1 MATYQSPITPY
12 PVHVEGHLE
21 RPSRWLWLVKW
32 LLAIPH
38 YIVLAFLWL
47 AFFVCA
53 VAAFLGVLFTGRYPR
68 SLFEFSVGVMRW
80 SWRVAFYAY
89 GANGTD
95 RYPPFTLADVPDYPA
110 RLEVEYPDHQRKGL
124 PLIGWWLAGIPQY
137 LIAAIFVGGGAFGW
151 TAGTRS
157 SGGFSGIGLI
167 GLVVLVALIVLL
179 FRGVYPR
186 SIFDFVL
193 GLNRWALRVLAY
205 AAVMTPEYPP
215 FRLDPGEQDPGGLLT
230 LSSTATSAAATA
242 PLQAQ
247 EQAGASVREER
258 SWSAGRVIAVIAS
271 SLACLLAV
279 AAIVAGAV
287 ALIFDQTQRDAS
299 GYLMTGS
306 DSYST
311 SGYALVSDT
320 YSAGTA
326 ADLSIGRDILGTVR
340 IVTTSGQPTF
350 VGIAPASDA
359 NAYLAGVERSEAT
372 RFGPPSSDFRLRA
385 GVAPSTPPTA
395 RRFWAASTVGSGS
408 QTLSWKP
415 ASGSWRIIVMN
426 VNASRGVQTRLA
438 IGARFPDLL
447 TIALVALGAGL
458 VGLLLGAGGLYLA
471 VRRPSTHE
479 SGAG

>member
-1 MATYQSPITPY
+1 MEQTAPIAT
-12 PVHVEGHLE
+12 H
-21 RPSRWLWLVKW
+21 PSRSRTSRT
-32 LLAIPH
+32 I
-38 YIVLAFLWL
+38 
-47 AFFVCA
+47 
-53 VAAFLGVLFTGRYPR
+53 R
-68 SLFEFSVGVMRW
+68 
-80 SWRVAFYAY
+80 
-89 GANGTD
+89 
-95 RYPPFTLADVPDYPA
+95 
-110 RLEVEYPDHQRKGL
+110 RLEIEYPDHQRKGL

-137 LIAAIFVGGGAFGW
+137 LIAGIFLGGGAFGW

-157 SGGFSGIGLI
+157 WGGFSGIGLI

-247 EQAGASVREER
+247 EQARASVREER

-271 SLACLLAV
+271 SLVCLLAV
-279 AAIVAGAV
+279 AATVAGAV
-287 ALIFDQTQRDAS
+287 ALTFDQTQRDAS

-326 ADLSIGRDILGTVR
+326 ADLSIGRDI
-340 IVTTSGQPTF
+340 F
-350 VGIAPASDA
+350 VGIAPASGA

-385 GVAPSTPPTA
+385 GGAPSTSPTA
-395 RRFWAASTVGSGS
+395 QRFWAASTVGSGS

-426 VNASRGVQTRLA
+426 ANSSRGVQTRLA

-447 TIALVALGAGL
+447 TISLVVLGAGL
-458 VGLLLGAGGLYLA
+458 VVLLLGAGGLYLA
-471 VRRPSTHE
+471 VRRAPTHE

>member
-1 MATYQSPITPY
+1 MATYQSPVTPY

-38 YIVLAFLWL
+38 YIVLALLWL

-53 VAAFLGVLFTGRYPR
+53 VAAFLGMLFTGRYPR
-68 SLFEFSVGVMRW
+68 SLFEFNVGVMRW

-95 RYPPFTLADVPDYPA
+95 QYPPFTLADVPDYPA

-137 LIAAIFVGGGAFGW
+137 LIAGIFVGGGAFGW

-157 SGGFSGIGLI
+157 WSGASGIGLI
-167 GLVVLVALIVLL
+167 GLIVLVALIVLL

-215 FRLDPGEQDPGGLLT
+215 FRLDAGERDPGGLLT
-230 LSSTATSAAATA
+230 LAPTATSGAAAA
-242 PLQAQ
+242 PVQA
-247 EQAGASVREER
+247 ETQAGAPVWEER

-271 SLACLLAV
+271 SLACLLAL
-279 AAIVAGAV
+279 AAIAAGSV
-287 ALIFDQTQRDAS
+287 ALIFDQTQRDAA

-320 YSAGTA
+320 YSAGAA

-340 IVTTSGQPTF
+340 IAASSAQPTF
-350 VGIAPASDA
+350 VGIAPARDA

-372 RFGPPSSDFRLRA
+372 RFGQPNSDFAVRA
-385 GVAPSTPPTA
+385 GAAPGTPPTA
-395 RRFWAASTVGSGS
+395 QRFWAASTAGGGS
-408 QTLSWKP
+408 QTLTWKP
-415 ASGSWRIIVMN
+415 ASGSWRIVVMN
-426 VNASRGVQTRLA
+426 ANASRGVQTRLA
-438 IGARFPDLL
+438 IGARFPHLL
-447 TIALVALGAGL
+447 TISLVALGTGL
-458 VGLLLGAGGLYLA
+458 VVLLIGAGGLYLA
-471 VRRPSTHE
+471 VRRAPANNL
-479 SGAG
+479 GAG